1 MILSSA
7 YSGIRFLGDL
17 NLLSLFL
24 LALTQDDWFS
34 YVFVNYF
41 GLIFDCG
48 ENPMGAKWRIL
59 SSREDL
65 CDHPGPTR
73 INILTVTSQITCVIW
88 SQAQDACGGRSM
100 AKVFL
105 WETICLLY
113 FSPRTKT
120 RTDRFSSLC
129 CRAELSGHSF
139 PLVVSLLGL
148 GGTSVQFPSAKVL
161 SSDISMV
168 EL

>member
-1 MILSSA
+1 M
-7 YSGIRFLGDL
+7 
-17 NLLSLFL
+17 FL
-24 LALTQDDWFS
+24 LALTQDDLFS

-48 ENPMGAKWRIL
+48 GNPMGATWRIL

-65 CDHPGPTR
+65 CGHSGSTW
-73 INILTVTSQITCVIW
+73 INILAFTSQVICVIW
-88 SQAQDACGGRSM
+88 SQAQDTCGGRSM
-100 AKVFL
+100 AKLFL
-105 WETICLLY
+105 RETICRLY
-113 FSPRTKT
+113 FSRRTKT